1 MEEVKYSG
9 KFPFLYFQLARENGP
24 SAFVLQT
31 DPKSMKE
38 QRSEGAP
45 TQVFLPVD
53 HGVVVHAA
61 AAVPVHG
68 FYVIRVISCMDG
80 SLKLTLKHRTV
91 AGGISFTW
99 KKHVQGS
106 KGRNH

>member
-24 SAFVLQT
+24 SPFVLLT

-38 QRSEGAP
+38 QRTEGVP

-53 HGVVVHAA
+53 YGVVVRAA
-61 AAVPVHG
+61 IAVPVQG
-68 FYVIRVISCMDG
+68 FYVIRVIS
-80 SLKLTLKHRTV
+80 
-91 AGGISFTW
+91 
-99 KKHVQGS
+99 
-106 KGRNH
+106 